1 MTLRIAGAAGP
12 EVPAMAGEDPPSGL
26 RLSGP
31 QASDRFAVLFDD
43 HAPGLWRYL
52 ARQAGAAQA
61 EDLVAE
67 TFLTAWSARS
77 DYRPERGTAR
87 AWLFGIAVNLLRRH
101 HRIQAQQQRLSQRL
115 SGHNMRVD
123 GADDRVAERLDA
135 RARLAGLAAAIAALP
150 QGDREVLLL
159 NSLAGLDTREIATA
173 LGIAEGTV
181 RSRLHR
187 VRRGLRT
194 IAAAT
199 FPPLEGES

>member
-1 MTLRIAGAAGP
+1 
-12 EVPAMAGEDPPSGL
+12 MAGEHPPSDHWLGG
-26 RLSGP
+26 S
-31 QASDRFAVLFDD
+31 QAADRFALLFDD

-52 ARQAGAAQA
+52 ARQVEAAQA

-67 TFLTAWSARS
+67 TFLVAWSARG
-77 DYRPERGTAR
+77 DFRPERGTAR

-101 HRIQAQQQRLSQRL
+101 HRNQAQHQRLSQRL
-115 SGHNMRVD
+115 TAHGTHVD

-135 RARLAGLAAAIAALP
+135 RTRIAGLAAAIAALP
-150 QGDREVLLL
+150 DGDREVLLL

-173 LGIAEGTV
+173 LGIPEGTV

-187 VRRGLRT
+187 VRRGLRAVSAT
-194 IAAAT
+194 T

>member
-1 MTLRIAGAAGP
+1 
-12 EVPAMAGEDPPSGL
+12 MAGEDPPTGL
-26 RLSGP
+26 WLSGP

-43 HAPGLWRYL
+43 HALGLWRYL
-52 ARQAGAAQA
+52 ARQVEAAQA

-67 TFLTAWSARS
+67 TFLTAWTARS
-77 DYRPERGTAR
+77 DYRPARGTAR

-101 HRIQAQQQRLSQRL
+101 HRSQAQQQRLSRRL
-115 SGHNMRVD
+115 SGHSMHVD
-123 GADDRVAERLDA
+123 GAEDRVAERLDA
-135 RARLAGLAAAIAALP
+135 RTRLAGLAAAIAELP
-150 QGDREVLLL
+150 DGDREVLLL

-173 LGIAEGTV
+173 LGIPEGTV

-194 IAAAT
+194 ISATT

>member
-1 MTLRIAGAAGP
+1 MLQDHWLGG
-12 EVPAMAGEDPPSGL
+12 S
-26 RLSGP
+26 

-52 ARQAGAAQA
+52 ARQVEAAQA

-67 TFLTAWSARS
+67 TFLVAWSARR

-101 HRIQAQQQRLSQRL
+101 HRHQAQHQRLSQRL
-115 SGHNMRVD
+115 TGHGTHVA

-135 RARLAGLAAAIAALP
+135 RTRIAGLAAAIAALP
-150 QGDREVLLL
+150 DGDREVLLL

-173 LGIAEGTV
+173 LGIPEGTV

-194 IAAAT
+194 ASAT
-199 FPPLEGES
+199 TFTPREGES